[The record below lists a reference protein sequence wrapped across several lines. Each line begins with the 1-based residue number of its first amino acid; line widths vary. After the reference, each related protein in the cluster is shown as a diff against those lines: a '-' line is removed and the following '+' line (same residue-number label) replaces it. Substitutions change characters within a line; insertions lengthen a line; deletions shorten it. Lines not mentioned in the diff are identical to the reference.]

1 MAGYGSNEGLEDWLT
16 ARGRTLPDG
25 ANSDVLRQLGSDYVD
40 ATYADVWPGRPTGGV
55 EQERAWP
62 RTGAAANWQTI
73 GSDVIPLAIVN
84 ASYAAAWL
92 ESQRAGALAAS
103 ARGSGV
109 VTREKIDVLEREY
122 AEGSGNAIKDATTR
136 FSEVE
141 GLVKPYILPE
151 TVVPLGVL
159 SVGGC

>member
-25 ANSDVLRQLGSDYVD
+25 ADPDVLRQLGSDYVD

-73 GSDVIPLAIVN
+73 ASDVIPLAIVN
-84 ASYAAAWL
+84 ASYAAAWQ
-92 ESQRAGALAAS
+92 EAQRAGALAAS
-103 ARGSGV
+103 VAPGRAV
-109 VTREKIDVLEREY
+109 KRKKLDVLETEY
-122 AEGSGNAIKDATTR
+122 FQGSGDAVADATTR

-141 GLVKPYILPE
+141 GLVKPYLASQARGVGIW
-151 TVVPLGVL
+151 VV
-159 SVGGC
+159 